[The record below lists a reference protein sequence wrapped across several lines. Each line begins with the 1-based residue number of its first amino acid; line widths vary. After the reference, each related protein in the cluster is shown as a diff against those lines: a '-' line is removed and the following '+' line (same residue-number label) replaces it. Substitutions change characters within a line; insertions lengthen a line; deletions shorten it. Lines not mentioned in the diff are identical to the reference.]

1 MSKTKIKHP
10 NSLAEYRHRMGF
22 TQEQVTKLLGYK
34 RRHAMW
40 ILETG
45 QSVPSLTTV
54 LKLAAI
60 YRTPVEFLYHAD
72 YLRLRE
78 EIRKR
83 EESLPPRGQQSLF
96 PILLV

>member
-45 QSVPSLTTV
+45 QSVPSLTAV
-54 LKLAAI
+54 LKLAA
-60 YRTPVEFLYHAD
+60 TGPL
-72 YLRLRE
+72 
-78 EIRKR
+78 
-83 EESLPPRGQQSLF
+83 PRGRTKGDCGSKRTSETYHRCRTLYQNASR
-96 PILLV
+96 